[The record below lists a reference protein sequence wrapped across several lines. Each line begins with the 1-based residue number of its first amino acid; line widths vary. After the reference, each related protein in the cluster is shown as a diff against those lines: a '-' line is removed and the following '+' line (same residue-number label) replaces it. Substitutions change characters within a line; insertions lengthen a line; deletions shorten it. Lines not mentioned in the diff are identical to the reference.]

1 MTDTE
6 NINVDD
12 IIKALEEYQF
22 QKMPLIKAGINR
34 DMEITPVFLIA
45 VLKGQK
51 AEIEKLQL
59 DNHNLWMKADIL
71 TDFINGAWI
80 DTENIQTALNID
92 FSTGMER
99 FDFSR
104 TAEWNPPPLNGQ
116 KITTKFRLSH
126 NKALSKFADMLL
138 SGIGT
143 MDKRIISADRVKKIL
158 DEMVIKNE

>member
-1 MTDTE
+1 MTDT
-6 NINVDD
+6 
-12 IIKALEEYQF
+12 IIKALECCVSGNCTQDCPFYYDSC
-22 QKMPLIKAGINR
+22 IKCKYSSS
-34 DMEITPVFLIA
+34 EIIKFAFDIV
-45 VLKGQK
+45 KQQE

-71 TDFINGAWI
+71 TDFINGEWI

-126 NKALSKFADMLL
+126 NKAINEFADKILNE
-138 SGIGT
+138 SST
-143 MDKRIISADRVKKIL
+143 MDSRIISADRVKKIL
-158 DEMVIKNE
+158 AEMAVQNE

>member
-6 NINVDD
+6 IINVDD
-12 IIKALEEYQF
+12 IIKALEYYQF
-22 QKMPLIKAGINR
+22 QKMPLIKAWKKRNV
-34 DMEITPVFLIA
+34 EITPMFLIA
-45 VLKGQK
+45 ILKQQK

-71 TDFINGAWI
+71 TDFINGEWI
-80 DTENIQTALNID
+80 DTENIQKALNID

-126 NKALSKFADMLL
+126 NKAIKKFVE
-138 SGIGT
+138 
-143 MDKRIISADRVKKIL
+143 KVKQEINFPLAVWKVFDNIVT
-158 DEMVIKNE
+158 ETVGAE

>member
-6 NINVDD
+6 IINVDD

-22 QKMPLIKAGINR
+22 PKMPLIKAGKKRNV
-34 DMEITPVFLIA
+34 EITPMFLIA
-45 VLKGQK
+45 ILKQQK
-51 AEIEKLQL
+51 VEIEKLQL

-71 TDFINGAWI
+71 TDFINGEWI

-116 KITTKFRLSH
+116 KVTTKFRLSH
-126 NKALSKFADMLL
+126 NKAIQKFVEKVKQEINFPLAVWKVFDR
-138 SGIGT
+138 IVAETVGT
-143 MDKRIISADRVKKIL
+143 
-158 DEMVIKNE
+158 EE